1 MYLKRKLIYML
12 KLVYESLLKQTDDS
26 IGREFKL
33 QARQRILSN
42 ENVEK
47 YQWNYS
53 IFREIVECK
62 DFGLYGITFNG
73 ARWQFR

>member
-26 IGREFKL
+26 IGQEFKL

-47 YQWNYS
+47 YQ
-53 IFREIVECK
+53 
-62 DFGLYGITFNG
+62 
-73 ARWQFR
+73 